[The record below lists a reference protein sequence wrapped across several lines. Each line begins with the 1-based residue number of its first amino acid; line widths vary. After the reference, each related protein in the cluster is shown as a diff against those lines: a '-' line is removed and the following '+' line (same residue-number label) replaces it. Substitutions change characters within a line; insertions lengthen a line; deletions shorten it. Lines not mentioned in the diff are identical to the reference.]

1 MQAFAC
7 YLVPEKLSRPRING
21 VVRRSLVVVAFSIK
35 RSFDGRRSLVNWLS
49 GLGLC
54 HEGAL
59 TACASDA
66 ALAAL

>member
-35 RSFDGRRSLVNWLS
+35 RSFNGRRSLGNWLS
-49 GLGLC
+49 SLC
-54 HEGAL
+54 HVGAL

>member
-7 YLVPEKLSRPRING
+7 YLVLEKLSRPRING

-35 RSFDGRRSLVNWLS
+35 RSFNGRRSLGNWLS
-49 GLGLC
+49 GLC